1 MAWIKVQQELKDH
14 YKTRRLARLLKIPV
28 TDAMGRLLTL
38 WCWSMKFAPDGDLS
52 CYDAEDIAAIVMW
65 EGDPDTLLD
74 ALVNCG
80 GENASG
86 FIDRSDDGT
95 MTLHD
100 WEENCDTEYQ
110 KKASDAKRQRK
121 VRARRSASREAHA
134 EVTAEECDGAAT
146 SQPESKSEIKDNPIG
161 AAAAASQQAQIE
173 RCGLTEAPYALKQAA
188 DYLLLKTGRKR
199 LTEAKISALRALD
212 STHYPARI
220 MAEIDKAAER
230 FSRKGRPLSSLTFE
244 YIAESL
250 KHQATRPQTHS
261 AGQEQTPASFGGVEN
276 PDITDEEF
284 SRLESKFSGSAG
296 EETSS

>member
-14 YKTRRLARLLKIPV
+14 YKTRRLARMLKIPV

-74 ALVNCG
+74 AFVNCG

-86 FIDRSDDGT
+86 FIDRSDDGG
-95 MTLHD
+95 MCLHD

-110 KKASDAKRQRK
+110 KKAGDAKRQQK

-134 EVTAEECDGAAT
+134 EVTAEERDGRT
-146 SQPESKSEIKDNPIG
+146 MSQPESKSEIKDTPVG
-161 AAAAASQQAQIE
+161 AAVAASPQAQIE
-173 RCGLTEAPYALKQAA
+173 RCGLAETPYAFKQAA
-188 DYLLLKTGRKR
+188 EYLLLKTGRKR
-199 LTEAKISALRALD
+199 LTEAEISALRTLD
-212 STHYPARI
+212 AQHYPARV

-230 FSRKGRPLSSLTFE
+230 FTRKGRPLSSLSFE

-250 KHQATRPQTHS
+250 KHQASRPQMHN
-261 AGQEQTPASFGGVEN
+261 AGQGQTPASFGGVET
-276 PDITDEEF
+276 PGITDEEF
-284 SRLESKFSGSAG
+284 SRLEAKFSGSVG
-296 EETSS
+296 EEVPS